1 MIEEIE
7 QRIVDNFHRDLLKSR
22 GEKLVKCQRVL
33 PKLDEDNTDIVEKI
47 VLSFEDTDQ
56 IDIENTY
63 NVCIKATNMD
73 FKACDNFNNPV
84 DIHEII
90 GRRLLDYG
98 EIYFDTFNNET
109 SGSLRTKLIFEDD
122 YEIKVDGNNL
132 QIEAYIEDSV

>member
-22 GEKLVKCQRVL
+22 GEKLVKCRRIL
-33 PKLDEDNTDIVEKI
+33 PKLTEGDPDIVEKI

-73 FKACDNFNNPV
+73 FTACDNFNNPV
-84 DIHEII
+84 DIEEII

-98 EIYFDTFNNET
+98 EIYFDTFNSET

-132 QIEAYIEDSV
+132 QIEEYMEDMV

>member
-7 QRIVDNFHRDLLKSR
+7 QRIVNNFHRDLLKSR
-22 GEKLVKCQRVL
+22 GEKLVKCQRIL
-33 PKLDEDNTDIVEKI
+33 PELGEGDTNIMEQI

-63 NVCIKATNMD
+63 NVCIRATNMD
-73 FKACDNFNNPV
+73 FSACDNFNNPV
-84 DIHEII
+84 DIEEII

-98 EIYFDTFNNET
+98 EIYFDTFNRET

-132 QIEAYIEDSV
+132 KIEAYIED

>member
-7 QRIVDNFHRDLLKSR
+7 QRIVNNFHRDLLKSR
-22 GEKLVKCQRVL
+22 GEKLVRFQRIL
-33 PKLDEDNTDIVEKI
+33 PDLTEDNTNMVEQI

-63 NVCIKATNMD
+63 NVCITATNMS
-73 FKACDNFNNPV
+73 FSACDNFNNPV
-84 DIHEII
+84 DIEEII

-98 EIYFDTFNNET
+98 EIYLDTFNQET

-122 YEIKVDGNNL
+122 YEIKMDGYNL
-132 QIEAYIEDSV
+132 QIEKYIEED